1 MASFEELVKQKIKLL
16 ENVPEEI
23 ATAAIKAQRD
33 AWRKIGPMLAEM
45 DVDAD
50 GNIAQ
55 TEDNIR
61 RIGLITDELNK
72 SLAGGEYKDAVQKFL
87 GSIDDSVQLT
97 DDIAKKI
104 DSSFQPDNVQK
115 QLLNISKQNAINAFF
130 GSGLR
135 QNVSVPFLEQL
146 TANVA
151 ARAPLNQ
158 AVKALKGV
166 IEGTETT
173 DGRLL
178 ANVRNVAGTAQA
190 IADRSYAAAVNEQ
203 IGVEY
208 YQYLGGEIA
217 TTRPFCQHR
226 EGKIFHRKEIEAWG
240 NGENSA
246 GINDIRNGTWDGRI
260 DGTDSRTIFT
270 FLGGWGPCRHY
281 LVPVIV
287 NRVPASVKARAEAE
301 GYTTPPKP
309 RGGAEALTA

>member
-1 MASFEELVKQKIKLL
+1 MASFDELVKQKIKLL

-23 ATAAIKAQRD
+23 ATAAERAQRE
-33 AWRKIGPMLAEM
+33 AWRKIAPLLAEM

-61 RIGLITDELNK
+61 RIGGITEELNK
-72 SLAGGEYKDAVQKFL
+72 VLAGGEYKAAVQSFL
-87 GSIDDSVQLT
+87 ASIDEGVQLT

-104 DSSFQPDNVQK
+104 DNSFKPDNVQK

-135 QNVSVPFLEQL
+135 ERVTQPFLEQL

-151 ARAPLNQ
+151 ARAPLRE
-158 AVKALKGV
+158 AVKSLQGV
-166 IEGTETT
+166 IEGTEST

-178 ANVRNVAGTAQA
+178 ANVRTTANTAQA
-190 IADRSYAAAVNEQ
+190 IADRSYAAAVNEELG
-203 IGVEY
+203 IEY
-208 YQYLGGEIA
+208 FQYLGGEIP

-226 EGKIFHRKEIEAWG
+226 EGEIFHRKEIESWG
-240 NGENSA
+240 DGKNSG

-260 DGTDSRTIFT
+260 DGTDSRSIFT
-270 FLGGWGPCRHY
+270 FVGGWNCRHY
-281 LVPVIV
+281 LVPVIKQK
-287 NRVPASVKARAEAE
+287 VPATVQARAKAE
-301 GYTTPPKP
+301 GFT
-309 RGGAEALTA
+309 

>member
-1 MASFEELVKQKIKLL
+1 MASFEQLVKDKVKLL

-33 AWRKIGPMLAEM
+33 AWRKIAPMLAEM
-45 DVDAD
+45 DVDD
-50 GNIAQ
+50 NGNIAQ

-87 GSIDDSVQLT
+87 GSIDEGVQLT

-104 DSSFQPDNVQK
+104 DSSFEPDNVQR
-115 QLLNISKQNAINAFF
+115 QLLAISKQNAINAFF

-135 QNVSVPFLEQL
+135 ENVSVPFLEQL

-158 AVKALKGV
+158 AVKALQGV
-166 IEGTETT
+166 IEGTDAN

-178 ANVRNVAGTAQA
+178 ANVRNAAGTAQA

-217 TTRPFCQHR
+217 TTRPFCAHR

-246 GINDIRNGTWDGRI
+246 GINDIRNGTWAGRI
-260 DGTDSRTIFT
+260 EGTDSKTIFT
-270 FLGGWGPCRHY
+270 FLGGWGPCRHF

-287 NRVPASVKARAEAE
+287 NRVPADVKARAKAE
-301 GYTTPPKP
+301 GYT
-309 RGGAEALTA
+309 

>member
-1 MASFEELVKQKIKLL
+1 MASFEQLVKSKIKLL

-33 AWRKIGPMLAEM
+33 AWRKIAPMLGEM

-87 GSIDDSVQLT
+87 GSIDEGVQLT

-104 DSSFQPDNVQK
+104 DSSFQPNNVQK
-115 QLLNISKQNAINAFF
+115 QLLNISKQNAIDAFF
-130 GSGLR
+130 GSGLK
-135 QNVSVPFLEQL
+135 QNVTQPFLEQL

-158 AVKALKGV
+158 AVTALKGV
-166 IEGTETT
+166 IEGTEAS

-178 ANVRNVAGTAQA
+178 ANVRTVAGTAQA
-190 IADRSYAAAVNEQ
+190 IADRSYAAAVNEELG
-203 IGVEY
+203 IEY
-208 YQYLGGEIA
+208 FQYLGGEIP
-217 TTRPFCQHR
+217 TTRPFCEHR
-226 EGKIFHRKEIEAWG
+226 EGQIFHRKEIEAWG
-240 NGENSA
+240 NGDNSA
-246 GINDIRNGTWDGRI
+246 GINDIVDGTWSGRI
-260 DGTDSRTIFT
+260 DGTDSRSIFT
-270 FLGGWGPCRHY
+270 FVGGWNCRHY

-287 NRVPASVKARAEAE
+287 NRVPANVKARAKAE
-301 GYTTPPKP
+301 GYT
-309 RGGAEALTA
+309 